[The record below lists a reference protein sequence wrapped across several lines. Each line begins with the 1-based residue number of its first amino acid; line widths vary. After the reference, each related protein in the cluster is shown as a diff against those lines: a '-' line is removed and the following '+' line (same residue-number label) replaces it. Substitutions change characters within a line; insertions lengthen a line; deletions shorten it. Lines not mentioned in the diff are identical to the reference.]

1 MFVSQFLLSWI
12 WLILRATKAGQRACP
27 RQAKHG
33 SLVSRS
39 SISLA
44 ERLFGDRRCHSDA
57 SWPSF
62 SPVFVLSSEIGWK
75 KGRLFPRPPK
85 HHQCSTTSCCIFSD
99 MFAWAQ
105 TRVFPFEQGMRALKI
120 VRLPDWVWSGCECP
134 VSFSGR
140 NSDYGAAVISIE
152 GFSCWQPELIDWLI
166 DCFNLWVGGG
176 IDVLLSFKVCR
187 YLWKVLVIFW
197 KKGFKNASGVI
208 ALLA

>member
-1 MFVSQFLLSWI
+1 MVKAKRCACHHQGDSGVDCQESEPRPFRIATVSLSGEDVLRPPAGELSALFLI
-12 WLILRATKAGQRACP
+12 FAMNRQRHAD
-27 RQAKHG
+27 
-33 SLVSRS
+33 VSRPCAN
-39 SISLA
+39 L
-44 ERLFGDRRCHSDA
+44 
-57 SWPSF
+57 
-62 SPVFVLSSEIGWK
+62 VFVLGGEIGLK

-166 DCFNLWVGGG
+166 VLICELVAALTFCFRSRSADIYG
-176 IDVLLSFKVCR
+176 K
-187 YLWKVLVIFW
+187 Y
-197 KKGFKNASGVI
+197 
-208 ALLA
+208 